1 LSVKECD
8 LGRPLGGCTK
18 TYYNSIQN
26 LKQVKMSSNEE
37 FTSIETKI
45 VDDIELESY
54 STSIFYKFV
63 GCFSTLLFS

>member
-1 LSVKECD
+1 
-8 LGRPLGGCTK
+8 
-18 TYYNSIQN
+18 
-26 LKQVKMSSNEE
+26 MSSNEE